1 MQGFFQRFITLYR
14 PLISMLNEKLSEYGL
29 SYSLWQVIYY
39 IKNNGPSVLVDISN
53 YYHVE
58 KPTITRRVHRLQEM
72 DIIKVI
78 PGKDKREKLI
88 QLTDLGENIYQS
100 CRKMITVL
108 EESVMEGIPIE
119 EQMAAFQVLPKI
131 KKNILGGG
139 NHE

>member
-29 SYSLWQVIYY
+29 SYSLWQVIHY
-39 IKNNGPSVLVDISN
+39 IKNNGPSVLVEISN
-53 YYHVE
+53 YYRVE
-58 KPTITRRVHRLQEM
+58 KPTITRRVQRLQEM

-100 CRKMITVL
+100 CRKMITAL

-119 EQMAAFQVLPKI
+119 EQTTTLQIIPKI
-131 KKNILGGG
+131 KKNILEGG